1 MYIFVKK
8 VEQEVLM
15 WVVSKNHE
23 VEKLKSCRPANP
35 TSRECVFCFLTE
47 TLQSFIVVWKL
58 HAAGFTVW
66 EISEAANRMS
76 HSGLKFDALKI
87 SACIFV
93 IQERCNRAGQHIF
106 CLGLHKTYISR
117 CSKMWRASKTQR

>member
-1 MYIFVKK
+1 
-8 VEQEVLM
+8 M

-76 HSGLKFDALKI
+76 HSGLIIRCTENICLHFCDTRAL
-87 SACIFV
+87 
-93 IQERCNRAGQHIF
+93 
-106 CLGLHKTYISR
+106 
-117 CSKMWRASKTQR
+117 